1 MLDFGFGGFENVDA
15 SQVLGMDAIEDRL
28 LLDTVIKEGQN
39 DISTDREFLI
49 SLPYGADLSQV
60 STDFE
65 YNLSA
70 YAPEDAVARLSLSYE
85 GHTCGN
91 YYILND
97 RTPIISIEAI
107 PPAAKVAVGVSVVAV
122 AVGALVFVLVTG
134 GAAYHTH
141 EVREEEKSRRRRAA
155 RRRRY
160 RLESMGISEEEF
172 EEELRRYKEKYEGR
186 KKQDHKL

>member
-1 MLDFGFGGFENVDA
+1 M
-15 SQVLGMDAIEDRL
+15 
-28 LLDTVIKEGQN
+28 
-39 DISTDREFLI
+39 
-49 SLPYGADLSQV
+49 
-60 STDFE
+60 
-65 YNLSA
+65 
-70 YAPEDAVARLSLSYE
+70 
-85 GHTCGN
+85 
-91 YYILND
+91 
-97 RTPIISIEAI
+97 
-107 PPAAKVAVGVSVVAV
+107 VAV